1 MINFFQSAIL
11 GLVQGLTEF
20 IPVSSTGHLILFR
33 NVMGLPLAGSLSFD
47 AILQLA
53 TGFAILVYFSRDI
66 WSIIKNKDFKL
77 FWALVIGSIPA
88 IILGLFLEKY
98 MDTIF
103 RGTHVVAYAL
113 ILGAI
118 LFYFAERFL
127 QKTPEILSTFNG
139 GPNHS
144 ESISDVFL
152 KDGLEEISE
161 KSLERLGNPLSGKD
175 LSGISLGKGLGIGF
189 FQCLA
194 LIPGMS
200 RSGSTIS
207 GGLFL
212 GLNRE
217 IAMRFSFLLSLPIIF
232 GSGLKKI
239 WDLSQTGALLQI
251 ESSLYIASIFAF
263 ISGLLAIH
271 FLLKF
276 LKNHSLN
283 YFGVYR
289 IILAIIILIFL

>member
-1 MINFFQSAIL
+1 MNFFESAIL

-20 IPVSSTGHLILFR
+20 IPVSSTGHLILAR
-33 NVMGLPLAGSLSFD
+33 NILGLPLTGSISFD

-53 TGFAILVYFSRDI
+53 TGLAVLVYFSRDI
-66 WSIIKNKDFKL
+66 WNIIKNKNYKL
-77 FWALVIGSIPA
+77 FWALVIGTIPA
-88 IILGLFLEKY
+88 VILGLFLEKY
-98 MDTIF
+98 MDTVF

-113 ILGAI
+113 ILGAV
-118 LFYFAERFL
+118 LFYFAERSL
-127 QKTPEILSTFNG
+127 QKIGQANG
-139 GPNHS
+139 LA
-144 ESISDVFL
+144 DTCFL
-152 KDGLEEISE
+152 TREEIRGPESE
-161 KSLERLGNPLSGKD
+161 LFSGGLIIK
-175 LSGISLGKGLGIGF
+175 KGLGIGL

-212 GLNRE
+212 GLSRE
-217 IAMRFSFLLSLPIIF
+217 MATRFSFLLSLPIIF
-232 GSGLKKI
+232 GSGLKKVF
-239 WDLSQTGALLQI
+239 DLSQTGALSQV
-251 ESSLYIASIFAF
+251 ESSLFTASIFAF
-263 ISGLLAIH
+263 ISGLIAIH

-289 IILAIIILIFL
+289 IILAIIILLYL

>member
-66 WSIIKNKDFKL
+66 WNIIKNKDFKL

-88 IILGLFLEKY
+88 VILGLFLEKY
-98 MDTIF
+98 MDTVF

-118 LFYFAERFL
+118 LFYFAERNLRKIGQANGLADTCFL
-127 QKTPEILSTFNG
+127 TR
-139 GPNHS
+139 
-144 ESISDVFL
+144 
-152 KDGLEEISE
+152 EEIRGPESE
-161 KSLERLGNPLSGKD
+161 LFSGGLTIKKS
-175 LSGISLGKGLGIGF
+175 LGIGF

-217 IAMRFSFLLSLPIIF
+217 TAMRFSFLLSLPIIF

-251 ESSLYIASIFAF
+251 EFSLYIASIFAF
-263 ISGLLAIH
+263 ISGLIAIH

>member
-1 MINFFQSAIL
+1 MDFIQSAVL

-20 IPVSSTGHLILFR
+20 IPVSSTGHLILAR
-33 NVMGLPLAGSLSFD
+33 EIMGLDLAGSLSFD

-53 TGFAILVYFSRDI
+53 TGLAVLVYFGKDI
-66 WSIIKNKDFKL
+66 WQIIKTWNYKL
-77 FWALVIGSIPA
+77 MVTLVVATIPA
-88 IILGLFLEKY
+88 IVLGLLLQDY
-98 MDTIF
+98 MDTVF
-103 RGTHVVAYAL
+103 RGTGIVAVTL
-113 ILGAI
+113 VLGAV
-118 LFYFAERFL
+118 LFYLAE
-127 QKTPEILSTFNG
+127 KYNLSRHQNDTLPLTNGRETFG
-139 GPNHS
+139 MS
-144 ESISDVFL
+144 S
-152 KDGLEEISE
+152 
-161 KSLERLGNPLSGKD
+161 ERLGLPLSGEDFPKV
-175 LSGISLGKGLGIGF
+175 SLKKGFLVGL

-207 GGLFL
+207 GGLFA
-212 GLNRE
+212 GLSRE
-217 IAMRFSFLLSLPIIF
+217 AAVRFSFLLSLPIIF
-232 GSGLKKI
+232 GSGLKKV
-239 WDLSQTGALLQI
+239 WDLSQTGALSNI
-251 ESSLYIASIFAF
+251 ESSLIIASIFAF

>member
-1 MINFFQSAIL
+1 MNFLQSAIL

-20 IPVSSTGHLILFR
+20 IPVSSTGHLILAR
-33 NVMGLPLAGSLSFD
+33 RIMDLDLVGSLSFD

-53 TGFAILVYFSRDI
+53 TGLAVLCYFWKDI
-66 WSIIKNKDFKL
+66 WNIIRNRDYKL
-77 FWALVIGSIPA
+77 FFTLVIGSIPA
-88 IILGLFLEKY
+88 VILGVLLEGY
-98 MDTIF
+98 MDTAF

-113 ILGAI
+113 IAGAV
-118 LFYFAERFL
+118 LFYFAERKFKHNL
-127 QKTPEILSTFNG
+127 LTTTSASEG
-139 GPNHS
+139 HS
-144 ESISDVFL
+144 SLE
-152 KDGLEEISE
+152 KEEI
-161 KSLERLGNPLSGKD
+161 
-175 LSGISLGKGLGIGF
+175 ISMPRAAVVGC

-217 IAMRFSFLLSLPIIF
+217 MATRFSFLLSLPIIF
-232 GSGLKKI
+232 GSGLKKV
-239 WDLSQTGALLQI
+239 WDLYQAGALAQA
-251 ESSLYIASIFAF
+251 ESSLFVASIFAF
-263 ISGLLAIH
+263 LSGLLAIH

-289 IILAIIILIFL
+289 IILAVVILALL

>member
-1 MINFFQSAIL
+1 MDFLQSAIL

-20 IPVSSTGHLILFR
+20 IPVSSTGHLILAR
-33 NVMGLPLAGSLSFD
+33 NIMGLDLIGSLSFD

-53 TGFAILVYFSRDI
+53 TGLAVLVYFWKDI
-66 WSIIKNKDFKL
+66 LNILRAREGKL
-77 FWALVIGSIPA
+77 FWALVIGTIPA
-88 IILGLFLEKY
+88 VILGILLQDY
-98 MDTIF
+98 MDTVF

-113 ILGAI
+113 IAGAV
-118 LFYFAERFL
+118 LFYLAEKYNRPGH
-127 QKTPEILSTFNG
+127 QNVRPSSAEEREAVRVVNLS
-139 GPNHS
+139 S
-144 ESISDVFL
+144 ASSSLV
-152 KDGLEEISE
+152 KEECQSAD
-161 KSLERLGNPLSGKD
+161 KAVVSVGR
-175 LSGISLGKGLGIGF
+175 GLGIGL

-217 IAMRFSFLLSLPIIF
+217 MATRFSFLLSLPIIF

-239 WDLSQTGALLQI
+239 WDLYQTGALAQI

-263 ISGLLAIH
+263 VSGLMAIH
-271 FLLKF
+271 FLIKF

-283 YFGVYR
+283 YFGAYR
-289 IILAIIILIFL
+289 LLLAIVILIWL